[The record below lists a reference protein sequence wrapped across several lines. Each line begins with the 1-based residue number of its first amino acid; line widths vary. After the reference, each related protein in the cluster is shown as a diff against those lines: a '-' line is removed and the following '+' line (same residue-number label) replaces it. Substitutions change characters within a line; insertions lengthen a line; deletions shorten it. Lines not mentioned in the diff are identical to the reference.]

1 MQVDVL
7 SYKIKDFIALA
18 RQAGC
23 TQVFIGMESINDDN
37 LRLIRNKM
45 MRQTIATSSMP
56 GMRLIFLRML
66 ALLLAFPLTHTIYC
80 PRYRTAEK

>member
-37 LRLIRNKM
+37 LQAADKK
-45 MRQTIATSSMP
+45 Q
-56 GMRLIFLRML
+56 
-66 ALLLAFPLTHTIYC
+66 
-80 PRYRTAEK
+80 K